1 MDRKEQIEQE
11 ELERLEWSAGV
22 FDDDLEYDDF
32 EEMEEKEETEE
43 QKQKNKAIDQVI
55 SGKHLNYLKS
65 VLIAQ
70 LLLEA
75 NDELKGSKAFRQNI
89 KYQVGKT
96 NKLLEE
102 VYQEGFN
109 TVYYNNPEFC
119 TNVLN
124 KLDGL
129 FDKIKTA
136 TIDELVMIDA
146 LIDQYYKDQDTIN
159 EEQKVEFTKID

>member
-1 MDRKEQIEQE
+1 MDRDEQVKKEIEQQ
-11 ELERLEWSAGV
+11 ELERLESNAGV
-22 FDDDLEYDDF
+22 YDDDFVDEYAYIDQ
-32 EEMEEKEETEE
+32 EETKE
-43 QKQKNKAIDQVI
+43 QI
-55 SGKHLNYLKS
+55 SDKHLNYLKS

-75 NDELKGSKAFRQNI
+75 NDELKGSKAFKQNI

-109 TVYYNNPEFC
+109 VVYYNNPEFC

-124 KLDGL
+124 KIDSLIH
-129 FDKIKTA
+129 KIKIA

-146 LIDQYYKDQDTIN
+146 LIDKYYEN
-159 EEQKVEFTKID
+159 SEEIKENQEIEFTKLK

>member
-1 MDRKEQIEQE
+1 MDREEQINQ
-11 ELERLEWSAGV
+11 
-22 FDDDLEYDDF
+22 
-32 EEMEEKEETEE
+32 T
-43 QKQKNKAIDQVI
+43 I
-55 SGKHLNYLKS
+55 SDKHLNYLKS

-109 TVYYNNPEFC
+109 TVYHNNPEMC
-119 TNVLN
+119 INVLN
-124 KLDGL
+124 KIDGL
-129 FDKIKTA
+129 IHKIKTA

-146 LIDQYYKDQDTIN
+146 LVDKYFENKDEIN
-159 EEQKVEFTKID
+159 ETQTAEFTKID

>member
-1 MDRKEQIEQE
+1 MDREEQI
-11 ELERLEWSAGV
+11 
-22 FDDDLEYDDF
+22 
-32 EEMEEKEETEE
+32 
-43 QKQKNKAIDQVI
+43 DQTI
-55 SGKHLNYLKS
+55 SDKHLNYLKS

-109 TVYYNNPEFC
+109 TVYHNNPEMC
-119 TNVLN
+119 INVLN
-124 KLDGL
+124 KIDGL
-129 FDKIKTA
+129 IHKIKTA

-146 LIDQYYKDQDTIN
+146 LVDQYFNNKEEIN
-159 EEQKVEFTKID
+159 ETQTAEFTKID

>member
-1 MDRKEQIEQE
+1 MDRKEQVEQIE
-11 ELERLEWSAGV
+11 L
-22 FDDDLEYDDF
+22 
-32 EEMEEKEETEE
+32 MKEE
-43 QKQKNKAIDQVI
+43 QKAGVPEAQTIDEAISEAI
-55 SGKHLNYLKS
+55 SDKHLNYLKS

-136 TIDELVMIDA
+136 SIDELVMIDA

-159 EEQKVEFTKID
+159 GEQKVEFTKIE